1 MITPTREGRT
11 RGHRA
16 PRRRGALAAL
26 AAGVLAL
33 AATACAPGSSAPP
46 APTPDQPAPSAVRT
60 DAGSLGDVTL
70 TVWDQEVRGGQAA
83 QMKQLNAAFEAKY
96 PNIKLKRVS
105 RSFDD
110 LNTTLRLA
118 LSGNEPP
125 DVVEANNGRSS
136 MGQFVKAGQL
146 LPLDSYADAYGWK
159 SRYPESVLRYSRY
172 SADGKV
178 FGEGNLYGLPQV
190 GEVVGV
196 FYNRAKLTK
205 LGLEPPKTWADLQTA
220 LAKAK
225 TAGEV
230 PMQLGNLDK
239 WPAIH
244 VFGTVQGRHVPAD
257 QIATLAFGRKGAS
270 WTTPENVKAAEEL
283 VGWVDQGYFE
293 KGFNGQGYDPA
304 WQAFGKGQGVFLV
317 AGTWLLADL
326 EKALGRDL
334 GFMLP
339 PGATPDA
346 PPVATGGTGLP
357 FAITA
362 KSPHPD
368 AAAAYVDFIT
378 SADAMKVLTSTGNL
392 PVADTGQQTVK
403 AGPQQ
408 DVFTAFGTATKE
420 NGLVPYLD
428 YATPTFAD
436 TLGAALQDLLAKK
449 VTPKEFLDTLEKDY
463 KTFAESNG

>member
-1 MITPTREGRT
+1 MITPRGR
-11 RGHRA
+11 RS
-16 PRRRGALAAL
+16 LAVL
-26 AAGVLAL
+26 AAGVATL
-33 AATACAPGSSAPP
+33 AAAACAPGSSAPP
-46 APTPDQPAPSAVRT
+46 AAPVPQQSASAVRT
-60 DAGSLGDVTL
+60 DAGSLGNVTL

-83 QMKQLNAAFEAKY
+83 QMKQLNAAFQAKY
-96 PNIKLKRVS
+96 PNIKLNRVS

-136 MGQFVKAGQL
+136 MGAFVKAGQL
-146 LPLDSYADAYGWK
+146 RPMDAYAEAYGWK
-159 SRYPESVLRYSRY
+159 KRYPESVLRYSRY

-178 FGEGNLYGLPQV
+178 FGDGNLYGLPQV
-190 GEVVGV
+190 GEVVGIY
-196 FYNRAKLTK
+196 YNAAKLTK
-205 LGLEPPKTWADLQTA
+205 LGLQPPKTWDEFQAA

-225 TAGEV
+225 AGGEL

-244 VFGTVQGRHVPAD
+244 VFGTVQGRDVPAD
-257 QIATLAFGRKGAS
+257 QIGTLAFGRKGAT
-270 WTTPENVKAAEEL
+270 WNTPENTKAAQQL
-283 VGWVDQGYFE
+283 VDWVGKGYFN

-304 WQAFGKGQGVFLV
+304 WQAFGKGQGVFLI

-326 EKALGRDL
+326 DKALGKDL
-334 GFMLP
+334 GFILP
-339 PGATPDA
+339 PGATADA
-346 PPVATGGTGLP
+346 PPIATGGTGLP

-368 AAAAYVDFIT
+368 AAAAYIDFIT
-378 SADAMKVLTSTGNL
+378 NTDAMKVLTDTGNL
-392 PVADTGQQTVK
+392 PVADTGAQTVK

-408 DVFTAFGTATKE
+408 DVFTAFGTATSKD
-420 NGLVPYLD
+420 GLVPYLD

-436 TLGAALQDLLAKK
+436 TLGAALQDLLAGKA
-449 VTPKEFLDTLEKDY
+449 TPQEFLATLEKDY
-463 KTFAESNG
+463 KPFADSNG

>member
-1 MITPTREGRT
+1 MNPPL
-11 RGHRA
+11 RA
-16 PRRRGALAAL
+16 LAVLTAGALSL
-26 AAGVLAL
+26 A
-33 AATACAPGSSAPP
+33 ACAPGSSAPP
-46 APTPDQPAPSAVRT
+46 SPAATPLSSVRT
-60 DAGSLGDVTL
+60 DAPSLGNVTL

-83 QMKQLNAAFEAKY
+83 QMKQLNDAFQAKY
-96 PNIKLKRVS
+96 PNIKLNRVS

-136 MGQFVKAGQL
+136 MGAFVKAGQL
-146 LPLDSYADAYGWK
+146 RPLDAYAEAYGWK
-159 SRYPESVLRYSRY
+159 KRYPQSVLRYASY
-172 SADGKV
+172 SPDGKV

-196 FYNRAKLTK
+196 YYNKAKLTK
-205 LGLEPPKTWADLQTA
+205 LGLQPPKTWAEFEAA

-244 VFGTVQGRHVPAD
+244 VFGTVQSRGVPKD
-257 QIATLAFGRKGAS
+257 QIGTLAFGRKGAS
-270 WTTPENVKAAEEL
+270 WNTPENTKAAEEI
-283 VGWVDQGYFE
+283 VGWVDKGYFN

-304 WQAFGKGQGVFLV
+304 WQAFGKGQGVFMI

-326 EKALGRDL
+326 QKSLGKDL

-339 PGATPDA
+339 PGATADA

-368 AAAAYVDFIT
+368 AAAAYIDFIT
-378 SADAMKVLTSTGNL
+378 NADAMKVLTTTGNL
-392 PVADTGQQTVK
+392 PVADTAQQSVP

-408 DVFTAFGTATKE
+408 DVFTAFGTVTAKD
-420 NGLVPYLD
+420 GLVPYLD

-449 VTPKEFLDTLEKDY
+449 QSPQEFLATLEKDY

>member
-1 MITPTREGRT
+1 MIPSTRRS
-11 RGHRA
+11 RLFL
-16 PRRRGALAAL
+16 PLAVLIASTL
-26 AAGVLAL
+26 A
-33 AATACAPGSSAPP
+33 ACAPGSSAPP
-46 APTPDQPAPSAVRT
+46 APSTAPSSGQPSAVRT
-60 DAGSLGDVTL
+60 DAAALGNVTL

-83 QMKQLNAAFEAKY
+83 QMKQLNAAFEAEY
-96 PNIKLKRVS
+96 PNIKLNRVS

-136 MGQFVKAGQL
+136 MGAFVKAGQL
-146 LPLDSYADAYGWK
+146 RPLDAYAEAYGWK
-159 SRYPESVLRYSRY
+159 RRYPESVLRYSRY
-172 SADGKV
+172 SADGKL

-190 GEVVGV
+190 GEVVGI

-205 LGLEPPKTWADLQTA
+205 LGLAPPKTWPDFEAA
-220 LAKAK
+220 LATAKA
-225 TAGEV
+225 AGEV

-244 VFGTVQGRHVPAD
+244 VFGTVQSRIVPAD
-257 QIATLAFGRKGAS
+257 QIGTLAFGRKGAS
-270 WTTPENVKAAEEL
+270 WNTTENTQAAEQL
-283 VGWVDQGYFE
+283 AGWVERGYFN

-304 WQAFGKGQGVFLV
+304 WQAFGKGEGVFMI

-326 EKALGRDL
+326 QKTLGKDL

-339 PGATPDA
+339 PVAGDTA
-346 PPVATGGTGLP
+346 PVATGGTGLP

-362 KSPHPD
+362 KSPNPD
-368 AAAAYVDFIT
+368 AAAAYINFIT
-378 SADAMKVLTSTGNL
+378 SADAMKVLTATGNL
-392 PVADTGQQTVK
+392 PVADTDEQNVPV
-403 AGPQQ
+403 GPQQ
-408 DVFTAFGTATKE
+408 DVFTAFSTVTAKD
-420 NGLVPYLD
+420 GLVPYLD

-449 VTPKEFLDTLEKDY
+449 ATPEEFLAALEKDY

>member
-1 MITPTREGRT
+1 MIGPTRT
-11 RGHRA
+11 RPLA
-16 PRRRGALAAL
+16 VLAMSALAL
-26 AAGVLAL
+26 V
-33 AATACAPGSSAPP
+33 ACAPGSSLPP
-46 APTPDQPAPSAVRT
+46 AATSAAPSAAPVRT
-60 DAGSLGDVTL
+60 DAAALGNVTL

-83 QMKQLNAAFEAKY
+83 QMKQLNAAFQAKY
-96 PNIKLKRVS
+96 PNIRINRVS

-136 MGQFVKAGQL
+136 MGAFVKAGQL
-146 LPLDSYADAYGWK
+146 RPLDAYAQAYGWK
-159 SRYPESVLRYSRY
+159 QRYPQSVLRYSSY
-172 SADGKV
+172 SADGKL

-190 GEVVGV
+190 GEVVGLY
-196 FYNRAKLTK
+196 YNRAKLTE
-205 LGLEPPKTWADLQTA
+205 LGLQPPKTWAEFEAA

-225 TAGEV
+225 AAGQV

-244 VFGTVQGRHVPAD
+244 VFGTVQSRGVPAD
-257 QIATLAFGRKGAS
+257 QISTLAFGRKGAS
-270 WTTPENVKAAEEL
+270 WSTPENTKAAEQL
-283 VGWVDQGYFE
+283 VSWVDQGYFN

-304 WQAFGKGQGVFLV
+304 WQAFGKGEGVFMI
-317 AGTWLLADL
+317 AGTWLMADL
-326 EKALGRDL
+326 SKALGEDL
-334 GFMLP
+334 GFMAP
-339 PGATPDA
+339 PGAAADA

-362 KSPHPD
+362 KSPNPD
-368 AAAAYVDFIT
+368 AAAAYIDFIT
-378 SADAMKVLTSTGNL
+378 NAEAMKVLTDTGNL
-392 PVADTGQQTVK
+392 PVADTAKQSVP
-403 AGPQQ
+403 AGAQQ
-408 DVFTAFGTATKE
+408 DVFTAFGTVTAQ

-449 VTPKEFLDTLEKDY
+449 ATPQEFLTTLDKDY

>member
-1 MITPTREGRT
+1 MIPPSPRT
-11 RGHRA
+11 RA
-16 PRRRGALAAL
+16 VLAATAVALAAS
-26 AAGVLAL
+26 
-33 AATACAPGSSAPP
+33 ACAPGSSAPP
-46 APTPDQPAPSAVRT
+46 PAASSATPSAVRT
-60 DAGSLGDVTL
+60 DAAALGNVTL
-70 TVWDQEVRGGQAA
+70 TIWDQEVRGGQAA

-136 MGQFVKAGQL
+136 MGAFVKAGQL
-146 LPLDSYADAYGWK
+146 RPLNGYAEAYGWK
-159 SRYPESVLRYSRY
+159 KRYPDSVLRYSSY

-190 GEVVGV
+190 GEVVGIY
-196 FYNRAKLTK
+196 YNAAKLTS
-205 LGLEPPKTWADLQTA
+205 LGLQPPKTWEEFQAA

-225 TAGEV
+225 GAGEV

-244 VFGTVQGRHVPAD
+244 VFGTVQGRNVPAA
-257 QIATLAFGRKGAS
+257 QIGTLAFGRKGAS
-270 WTTPENVKAAEEL
+270 WNTPENTKAAQEL
-283 VGWVDQGYFE
+283 VDWVDKGYFN

-304 WQAFGKGQGVFLV
+304 WQAFSKGTGVFLIG
-317 AGTWLLADL
+317 GTWLMADM
-326 EKALGRDL
+326 EKVLGKNL
-334 GFMLP
+334 GFILP

-362 KSPHPD
+362 KSPNPD
-368 AAAAYVDFIT
+368 AAAAYIDFIT
-378 SADAMKVLTSTGNL
+378 NADAMKVLTSTGNL
-392 PVADTGQQTVK
+392 PVADTDQQSVP
-403 AGPQQ
+403 AGAQQ
-408 DVFTAFGTATKE
+408 DVFKAFGTATKSD
-420 NGLVPYLD
+420 GLVPYLD

-449 VTPKEFLDTLEKDY
+449 ATPQEFLATLEKDY

>member
-1 MITPTREGRT
+1 MNPPLR
-11 RGHRA
+11 
-16 PRRRGALAAL
+16 ALAVLAASAL
-26 AAGVLAL
+26 AM
-33 AATACAPGSSAPP
+33 TACAPGSSAPP
-46 APTPDQPAPSAVRT
+46 AATSAQPSASAVRT
-60 DAGSLGDVTL
+60 DAAALGNVTL
-70 TVWDQEVRGGQAA
+70 TIWDQEVRGGQAA
-83 QMKQLNAAFEAKY
+83 QMKQLNDAFQAKY
-96 PNIKLKRVS
+96 PNIKINRVS

-125 DVVEANNGRSS
+125 DIVEANNGRSS
-136 MGQFVKAGQL
+136 MGAFVKAGQL
-146 LPLDSYADAYGWK
+146 RPLDAYAEAYGWK
-159 SRYPESVLRYSRY
+159 KRYPQSVLRYSSY
-172 SADGKV
+172 SADGKT
-178 FGEGNLYGLPQV
+178 FGDGNLYGLPQV

-196 FYNRAKLTK
+196 FYNKAKLAK
-205 LGLEPPKTWADLQTA
+205 LGLQQPATWADFDAA

-244 VFGTVQGRHVPAD
+244 VFGTVQSRGVPAD
-257 QIATLAFGRKGAS
+257 QISTLAFGRKGAS
-270 WTTPENVKAAEEL
+270 WNTPENTKAAEEL
-283 VGWVDQGYFE
+283 VGWVDKGYFN

-304 WQAFGKGQGVFLV
+304 WQAFGKGEGVFLIG
-317 AGTWLLADL
+317 GTWLLADL
-326 EKALGRDL
+326 QKALGKDL

-339 PGATPDA
+339 PGTAAGA

-362 KSPHPD
+362 KSPNPD
-368 AAAAYVDFIT
+368 AAAAYIDFIT
-378 SADAMKVLTSTGNL
+378 NADAMKVLTTTGNL
-392 PVADTGQQTVK
+392 PVADTAQQSVP

-408 DVFTAFGTATKE
+408 DVFTAFGTVTAKD
-420 NGLVPYLD
+420 GLVPYLD

-449 VTPKEFLDTLEKDY
+449 QTPQEFLAKLEKDY
-463 KTFAESNG
+463 KTFVESNG

>member
-1 MITPTREGRT
+1 MIASTPRGR
-11 RGHRA
+11 A
-16 PRRRGALAAL
+16 VLAAT
-26 AAGVLAL
+26 VVAL

-46 APTPDQPAPSAVRT
+46 TTASSAAPSAVRT
-60 DAGSLGDVTL
+60 DAAALGNVTL
-70 TVWDQEVRGGQAA
+70 TIWDQEVRGGQAA

-96 PNIKLKRVS
+96 PNITLNRVS

-125 DVVEANNGRSS
+125 DVVEANNGRSA
-136 MGQFVKAGQL
+136 MGAFVKAGQL
-146 LPLDSYADAYGWK
+146 LPLNAYAQAYGWQD
-159 SRYPESVLRYSRY
+159 RYPESVLRYSRY

-190 GEVVGV
+190 GEVVGL
-196 FYNRAKLTK
+196 FYNAAKLTE
-205 LGLEPPKTWADLQTA
+205 LGLRPPTTWADFQA
-220 LAKAK
+220 GLAKAK
-225 TAGEV
+225 AAGEV

-239 WPAIH
+239 WPAVH
-244 VFGTVQGRHVPAD
+244 VFGTVQSRVVPAD

-270 WTTPENVKAAEEL
+270 WDTPENAEAAEQL
-283 VGWVDQGYFE
+283 VSWVDKGYFS

-304 WQAFGKGQGVFLV
+304 WQAFRDGEGVYLI

-326 EKALGRDL
+326 HKTLGKDL
-334 GFMLP
+334 GFVLP
-339 PGATPDA
+339 PGATAGAA
-346 PPVATGGTGLP
+346 PIATGGTGLP

-362 KSPHPD
+362 KSPNPD
-368 AAAAYVDFIT
+368 AAAAYINFVT
-378 SADAMKVLTSTGNL
+378 SAEAMKVLTDTANL
-392 PVADTGQQTVK
+392 PAADTAAQTVP

-408 DVFTAFGTATKE
+408 DVFTAFGTVTAE

-449 VTPKEFLDTLEKDY
+449 ATPQEFLATLEKDY

>member
-1 MITPTREGRT
+1 MTPPMR
-11 RGHRA
+11 
-16 PRRRGALAAL
+16 LAVL
-26 AAGVLAL
+26 AAGVLVL
-33 AATACAPGSSAPP
+33 TSCAPGSSAPP
-46 APTPDQPAPSAVRT
+46 TPTSAPPSAVRT
-60 DAGSLGDVTL
+60 DAAALGNVTL

-83 QMKQLNAAFEAKY
+83 QMKQLNDAFQAKY
-96 PNIKLKRVS
+96 PNIKLNRVS

-136 MGQFVKAGQL
+136 MGAFVKAGQL
-146 LPLDSYADAYGWK
+146 RPLDAYADVYGWK
-159 SRYPESVLRYSRY
+159 RRYPESVLRYSRY
-172 SADGKV
+172 SADGKL

-205 LGLEPPKTWADLQTA
+205 LGLQPPKTWADFETSLAT
-220 LAKAK
+220 AKAG
-225 TAGEV
+225 GEV
-230 PMQLGNLDK
+230 PLQLGNLDK

-244 VFGTVQGRHVPAD
+244 VFGTVQSRHVPPD
-257 QIATLAFGRKGAS
+257 QIGTLGFGRKGAT
-270 WTTPENVKAAEEL
+270 WNTPENTATAEQL
-283 VGWVDQGYFE
+283 VGWVDKGYFA

-304 WQAFGKGQGVFLV
+304 WQAFGKGQGVFMI

-326 EKALGRDL
+326 QKALGDDL

-339 PGATPDA
+339 PGVTADA

-362 KSPHPD
+362 KSPNPD
-368 AAAAYVDFIT
+368 AAAAYINFIT
-378 SADAMKVLTSTGNL
+378 SADAMKVLTATGNL
-392 PVADTGQQTVK
+392 PVAETGQQSVAK
-403 AGPQQ
+403 GPQQ
-408 DVFTAFGTATKE
+408 DVFTAFGTVTAK

-436 TLGAALQDLLAKK
+436 TLGAALQDLLAEKA
-449 VTPKEFLDTLEKDY
+449 TPQEFLATLEKDY

>member
-1 MITPTREGRT
+1 
-11 RGHRA
+11 
-16 PRRRGALAAL
+16 
-26 AAGVLAL
+26 
-33 AATACAPGSSAPP
+33 
-46 APTPDQPAPSAVRT
+46 VRT
-60 DAGSLGDVTL
+60 DAAALGNVTL

-83 QMKQLNAAFEAKY
+83 QMEQLNAAFEAKY
-96 PNIKLKRVS
+96 PNIKLNRVS

-136 MGQFVKAGQL
+136 MGAFVKAGQL
-146 LPLDSYADAYGWK
+146 RPLDAYAEAYGWK
-159 SRYPESVLRYSRY
+159 TRYPESVLRYSRY
-172 SADGKV
+172 SPDGKL

-190 GEVVGV
+190 GEVVGI
-196 FYNRAKLTK
+196 FYNAAKLTK
-205 LGLEPPKTWADLQTA
+205 LGVEPPKTWDEFQAA

-225 TAGEV
+225 AAGEV

-244 VFGTVQGRHVPAD
+244 VFGTVQGRTVPAD
-257 QIATLAFGRKGAS
+257 QISTLAFGRTGAS
-270 WTTPENVKAAEEL
+270 WNTPENTDAAEQL
-283 VGWVDQGYFE
+283 VDWVDKGYFN

-304 WQAFGKGQGVFLV
+304 WQAFSKGEGVFLI

-326 EKALGRDL
+326 EKAMGKDV

-339 PGATPDA
+339 PGATPEA
-346 PPVATGGTGLP
+346 APVATGGTGLP

-362 KSPHPD
+362 KSPNPD
-368 AAAAYVDFIT
+368 AAAAYIDFIT
-378 SADAMKVLTSTGNL
+378 NADAMKVLTTTGNL
-392 PVADTGQQTVK
+392 PVADTGQQTVE

-408 DVFTAFGTATKE
+408 DVFKAFGTATE
-420 NGLVPYLD
+420 NDGLVPYLD

-449 VTPKEFLDTLEKDY
+449 STPQEFLATLEKDY
-463 KTFAESNG
+463 KTFADSNG

>member
-1 MITPTREGRT
+1 MTPQTRRT
-11 RGHRA
+11 ST
-16 PRRRGALAAL
+16 LAAL
-26 AAGVLAL
+26 SMGAALLAG
-33 AATACAPGSSAPP
+33 CAPGSSAPP
-46 APTPDQPAPSAVRT
+46 ASTTAPASAAAPVRT
-60 DAGSLGDVTL
+60 DPAALGDVTL

-83 QMKQLNAAFEAKY
+83 QMKKLNDAFQAKY
-96 PNIKLKRVS
+96 PNIKLNRVS

-136 MGQFVKAGQL
+136 MGAFVKASQL
-146 LPLDSYADAYGWK
+146 RPMDAYAEAYGWAK
-159 SRYPESVLRYSRY
+159 RYPDSVLKYSRY
-172 SADGKV
+172 SADGKL

-196 FYNRAKLTK
+196 FYNAAKLTK
-205 LGLEPPKTWADLQTA
+205 LGLRPPKTWAEFEAA

-230 PMQLGNLDK
+230 PLQLGNLDK

-244 VFGTVQGRHVPAD
+244 VFGTVQSRGVPAE

-270 WTTPENVKAAEEL
+270 WNTPENVKAAEQL
-283 VGWVDQGYFE
+283 VGWVDQGYFN
-293 KGFNGQGYDPA
+293 KGFNGQGYDAA
-304 WQAFGKGQGVFLV
+304 WQAFGKGEGVFLIG
-317 AGTWLLADL
+317 GTWLLADL
-326 EKALGRDL
+326 QKALGADL
-334 GFMLP
+334 RFVLP

-362 KSPHPD
+362 KSPNPD
-368 AAAAYVDFIT
+368 AAAAYIDFIT
-378 SADAMKVLTSTGNL
+378 NADAMKVLADTGNL
-392 PVADTGQQTVK
+392 PVADTAAQSVP

-408 DVFTAFGTATKE
+408 DVFTAFGTVSGKD
-420 NGLVPYLD
+420 GLVPYLD

-449 VTPKEFLDTLEKDY
+449 ATPQEFLGTLEKDY